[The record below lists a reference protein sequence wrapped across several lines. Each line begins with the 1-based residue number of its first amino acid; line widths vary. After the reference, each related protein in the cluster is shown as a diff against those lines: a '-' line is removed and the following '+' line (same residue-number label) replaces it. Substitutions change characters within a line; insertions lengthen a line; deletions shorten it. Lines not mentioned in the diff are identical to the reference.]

1 MDELTL
7 LHALL
12 LVAMAVAPLGTHR
25 FFLPE
30 HTRALT
36 GAHAVAWACAA
47 LGLFTTAHAL
57 TTAWLLFCAASSGL
71 FLYARRAALLPLGP
85 SSPGVLAACVP
96 LLFSNVSAVWIVA
109 GANDLHLLGYGALFS
124 AYAALHGL
132 VLGWM
137 TVGAI
142 AILAEREGPE
152 RRVYLGA
159 TFVCLVSFL
168 AIALG
173 IDRFR
178 ALEPVGI
185 VGLSLA
191 LPIAQ
196 LVFLR
201 RVRTGH
207 RVAFLLGAVSFGG
220 LVVTLALAWAHH
232 LALLALPDVAGVR
245 AMVALHGV
253 LNTLVVAPCLLA
265 AARLDAAAPP
275 VTRAHVAGSA
285 A

>member
-7 LHALL
+7 LHVLL

-36 GAHAVAWACAA
+36 VAHAIAWACAA
-47 LGLFTTAHAL
+47 LGLFTAAHAL
-57 TTAWLLFCAASSGL
+57 TIAWLGFCAASFGL

-85 SSPGVLAACVP
+85 RAPEVLAASVP
-96 LLFSNVSAVWIVA
+96 LLFSNVSAVWVVA
-109 GANDLHLLGYGALFS
+109 GAHDLHLLGYGALFS

-142 AILAEREGPE
+142 AILAQREGPE

-159 TFVCLVSFL
+159 TLVCFVSFL

-173 IDRFR
+173 IDGLP
-178 ALEPVGI
+178 ALKPLGI
-185 VGLSLA
+185 AGLSVA

-201 RVRTGH
+201 SVWTRN
-207 RVAFLLGAVSFGG
+207 RVAFVLGGVSLGG
-220 LVVTLALAWAHH
+220 LVGTLALAWANH
-232 LALLALPDVAGVR
+232 LSLLALPDIAGVR
-245 AMVALHGV
+245 GMVTVHGL
-253 LNTLVVAPCLLA
+253 LNTLVVAPCFLV
-265 AARLDAAAPP
+265 AARLDGPTPRAEPA
-275 VTRAHVAGSA
+275 TR
-285 A
+285 